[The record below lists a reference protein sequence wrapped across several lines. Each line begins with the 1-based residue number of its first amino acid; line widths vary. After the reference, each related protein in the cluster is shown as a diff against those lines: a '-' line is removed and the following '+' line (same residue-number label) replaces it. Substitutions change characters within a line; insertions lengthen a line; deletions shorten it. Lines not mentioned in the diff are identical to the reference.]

1 MAAAT
6 FMEMNSFLGK
16 FSQLST
22 FGFNASLTFKSHDG
36 IITAKLEAELGSHY
50 SPKPSSNQVSSK
62 SQLLKKTK
70 PSRVRRRNFRKVA
83 QSEKSSSKILES
95 DNLSSE
101 NLISDE
107 SRTDEIIDNSN
118 SSRSVVDIL
127 DQVNG
132 TSPEHCIDFDQGSHI
147 LVAEND
153 HSHIASF
160 TSSKNATDDDI
171 QDLNS
176 ANETSQPLSNPTP
189 EATQF
194 SLPVNQN
201 EFYQIMEDFRRSLDT
216 SLEQTLSASLS
227 KLT

>member
-83 QSEKSSSKILES
+83 QSEKSSSEILES

-107 SRTDEIIDNSN
+107 SRTDEVIDNSN
-118 SSRSVVDIL
+118 SYRSVGDIL
-127 DQVNG
+127 DQVDG

-153 HSHIASF
+153 HNHSASF
-160 TSSKNATDDDI
+160 ISSKNATDDI

-189 EATQF
+189 KDTPF